1 MHDGMVD
8 VSELIV
14 LAFTDEFRAPE
25 VLNELRRRDWDWVVD
40 LNEAM
45 AVTLDG
51 KGGAKVQ
58 LSVDL
63 AASEGAAWA
72 RLWGSL
78 LGATLFLPAT
88 DVIVEAAGRV
98 ADAAG
103 VSLKAAHGSH
113 SAPPEASWWKCCLRL
128 PEDFMRD
135 VGASVGPGDSAV
147 FMLSRAPNRSAV
159 LRQLR
164 NYGGTLL
171 HTSLDSTQ
179 DEQMQAA
186 LALR

>member
-1 MHDGMVD
+1 MHDRMVN

-40 LNEAM
+40 LNDAV

-51 KGGAKVQ
+51 NGGAKVQ
-58 LSVDL
+58 LNVDL
-63 AASEGAAWA
+63 TTCEGAAWA

-78 LGATLFLPAT
+78 LGVTLFLPTAE
-88 DVIVEAAGRV
+88 VIVEAAGRV
-98 ADAAG
+98 IDASG
-103 VSLKAAHGSH
+103 LPTG
-113 SAPPEASWWKCCLRL
+113 SAPGPHAAYPAASWWKLCLRL
-128 PEDFMRD
+128 PDDFMRD
-135 VGASVGPGDSAV
+135 VGASIGPSDSAI
-147 FMLSRAPNRSAV
+147 FMLSHAPNRSDV

-171 HTSLDSTQ
+171 HTSLDSKQ
-179 DEQMQAA
+179 DKEMRDV
-186 LALR
+186 LALG

>member
-1 MHDGMVD
+1 MHEGMAD

-40 LNEAM
+40 LNDAV
-45 AVTLDG
+45 AVTLDD

-63 AASEGAAWA
+63 TTSEAAAWA

-78 LGATLFLPAT
+78 LGVTLFLPT
-88 DVIVEAAGRV
+88 TEVIVEAAGRV
-98 ADAAG
+98 ADASG
-103 VSLKAAHGSH
+103 TPAA
-113 SAPPEASWWKCCLRL
+113 SAPASHAALPGASWWKGCLRI
-128 PEDFMRD
+128 PDDFMRD
-135 VGASVGPGDSAV
+135 VGASIGPGDSAI
-147 FMLSRAPNRSAV
+147 FMLSRAPDRSAV

-171 HTSLDSTQ
+171 HTSLDSKQ
-179 DEQMQAA
+179 DKEMQDV
-186 LALR
+186 LALK